1 MFSLFRENVRIAL
14 DSIKGQLLRT
24 ILTIVI
30 IGIGIWALVGILS
43 AVKALE
49 NTIST
54 NFASMGANTFNIQRY
69 EFTVHSSSGEREK
82 INPIISYDNVREFL
96 AKYDFPTSKTSV
108 SFRATSAAEVK
119 YGSEKT
125 DPEVQ

>member
-1 MFSLFRENVRIAL
+1 MLGLFKENILIAL
-14 DSIKGQLLRT
+14 DSIKTQLLRT

-54 NFASMGANTFNIQRY
+54 NFASMGSNTFNIQRY
-69 EFTVHSSSGEREK
+69 DFQVQRHGGEREK
-82 INPIISYDNVREFL
+82 VNPIISYQNIREFIDR
-96 AKYDFPTSKTSV
+96 YNYPFTQTSV
-108 SFRATSAAEVK
+108 SFRGTGQAEVK
-119 YGSEKT
+119 YENEKT
-125 DPEVQ
+125 D